1 MERAGDGSQG
11 RDAPEYGVTGQ
22 VIMGFSNKGEKR
34 TPAPTP
40 APAEL
45 RGARKKDLTQHV
57 LDNPVEPWNEYV
69 VEGDPPVVVG
79 TRTILAKLEW
89 YVDHTN
95 ELGDPLLWASQNTT
109 VRASGSGAA
118 DAGPA

>member
-1 MERAGDGSQG
+1 MHPRQKGAIDRIFRVRKFQYSAYAVRHPDVAGTLRLANIPSNIMERAGDGSQG

-34 TPAPTP
+34 KPAPTP

-45 RGARKKDLTQHV
+45 RGARKKDLTQYV

-69 VEGDPPVVVG
+69 VEGDPP
-79 TRTILAKLEW
+79 
-89 YVDHTN
+89 
-95 ELGDPLLWASQNTT
+95 S
-109 VRASGSGAA
+109 S
-118 DAGPA
+118 